1 MLIRQILP
9 ELFLIRL
16 DQPTLSGFS
25 NFIGSWLYKGKSTL
39 LVDCGPAST
48 TTVLIEAIKSLGVKR
63 PDALLLTHIHL
74 DHAGG
79 AGDFVKKMGK
89 MPVVCHEKG
98 IPHLAEPSRL
108 WDGSVKTLKETALA
122 YGPMTPLDTAL
133 LKDAASFAEFGVEA
147 IPTPGH
153 APHHVSYKVGDIL
166 FAGEAAGVCLTLP
179 DDGFYLRPATPPRFF
194 METSL
199 KSLEKI
205 LNTPHKMLCY
215 GHFGATLDGK
225 KRAGAH
231 KEQLK
236 AWLETIRRTKDLGR
250 KTGEDLL
257 QGCLDRLLES
267 DPFLAAFANLPMAVR
282 AREKFFLENSIRG
295 FLEYLESR
303 A

>member
-9 ELFLIRL
+9 DLFLIRL
-16 DQPTLSGFS
+16 DQPNLSGFS

-48 TTVLIEAIKSLGVKR
+48 TDALVGAIKSLGVKK

-79 AGDFVKKMGK
+79 AGDFVKKMGN

-98 IPHLAEPSRL
+98 ISHLAEPSRL
-108 WDGSVKTLKETALA
+108 WEGSVKTLRETALA
-122 YGPMTPLDTAL
+122 YGPMTPLDAAL
-133 LKDAASFAEFGVEA
+133 LKDAQAFAEFGVEA

-153 APHHVSYKVGDIL
+153 APHHVSYKVDDIL
-166 FAGEAAGVCLTLP
+166 FAGEAAGVCLNLP

-205 LNTPHKMLCY
+205 LDTPHKILCY

-231 KEQLK
+231 KGQLL
-236 AWLETIRRTKDLGR
+236 AWLETIKKARDQCAKDKKEPLPA
-250 KTGEDLL
+250 
-257 QGCLDRLLES
+257 CLDRLLES
-267 DPFLAAFANLPMAVR
+267 DPFLAAFGKMPLAVR